1 MSFTASQIAEIVQGD
16 ILGDYCVIASQSGIS
31 GHLTLRPQAGVG
43 AKSGVMRDIPAG
55 GSVLG
60 IPVQPDKEMKRQL
73 IAMKQLPQ
81 LLKRMRETDNELA
94 ELKSRLEGQNAGP
107 D

>member
-31 GHLTLRPQAGVG
+31 GHLTLGPQAGVG

-55 GSVLG
+55 GQGAGYPGATGQGDTTSVDRDEAAS
-60 IPVQPDKEMKRQL
+60 PVAHAYASNGERTVGNRNSP
-73 IAMKQLPQ
+73 
-81 LLKRMRETDNELA
+81 
-94 ELKSRLEGQNAGP
+94 
-107 D
+107 